1 MLNVSDHQL
10 KMNKTIL
17 LIVSAFILVAT
28 MSLVSSY
35 TAPNYTQIDLVL
47 SYTTTNYTQIDL
59 VLDRTTITTCWTKT
73 GNVLFIPSG
82 CSYNILKG
90 VVG

>member
-1 MLNVSDHQL
+1 MLNVSDHQF

-28 MSLVSSY
+28 ISLVSAY
-35 TAPNYTQIDLVL
+35 TAPSYTQIDLVL
-47 SYTTTNYTQIDL
+47 EYTATTYTQIDL
-59 VLDRTTITTCWTKT
+59 VLDRSTITTCWTKT
-73 GNVLFIPSG
+73 GNILFIPKG